1 MKTAT
6 RKTIQSLLVSTL
18 IIFSVSQVSRWA
30 YAEAKDRYLTLQ
42 LFAKVMNLVQKY
54 YVEEVDTKKLIYGGI
69 KGMLQELDP
78 HTNFLPPD
86 IFEEF
91 ENETSG
97 KFGGLGIE
105 ITVQDDVLTI
115 ISPIE
120 DTPAWEAGLKAGDKI
135 VSIDGKSTKGLSLVE
150 SAQMLKGS
158 QGSKIVLGI
167 IRDGLKAKKD
177 YAIKRGTIKIKSVK
191 YSALEDG
198 YAYIR
203 LTSFID
209 NSAKDL
215 QKVLQEMTQK
225 DKKIKG
231 LILDLRRNPG
241 GLLEQAIKISDLFL
255 EKGDIVST
263 IGRDKDSK
271 KIVSATKDNTYSD
284 FPIVVLINEYSASA
298 SEIVAGALKDNKR
311 ALVMGKRSFGKGS
324 VQSVVKMGDGS
335 GLKMTV
341 ARYYT
346 PSGVSI
352 QAEGITPDVVVDEVD
367 GEGFQKAIINRKV
380 KREADIDGHL
390 LSAKEESDKKQ
401 KKQSSL
407 FNWWDKSNKK
417 ADPQAKEN
425 VLQDFQVLQAF
436 NYLKA
441 YKVMKEL

>member
-1 MKTAT
+1 MTLST
-6 RKTIQSLLVSTL
+6 RKTLQSLILSTL
-18 IIFSVSQVSRWA
+18 IIFFISYSSQWA
-30 YAEAKDRYLTLQ
+30 VAEVKDRYLTLQ

-150 SAQMLKGS
+150 SAQMMKGS

-167 IRDGLKAKKD
+167 IREGLKAKKD

-191 YSALEDG
+191 YSVLEDG
-198 YAYIR
+198 YAYVR

-209 NSAKDL
+209 NSAQDL
-215 QKVLQEMTQK
+215 KKALEEMNRG

-263 IGRDKDSK
+263 IGRDKASK
-271 KIVSATKDNTYSD
+271 KVVSATAENTYSD
-284 FPIVVLINEYSASA
+284 FPLVVLINEYSASA

-346 PSGVSI
+346 PNGISI
-352 QAEGITPDVVVDEVD
+352 QAEGITPDVVVEEVD
-367 GEGFQKAIINRKV
+367 GEVFQKAIINRKV

-390 LSAKEESDKKQ
+390 LSEKEESDKNK
-401 KKQSSL
+401 KKQTSL

-417 ADPQAKEN
+417 ADANSKEN
-425 VLQDFQVLQAF
+425 ILQDFQVLQAF